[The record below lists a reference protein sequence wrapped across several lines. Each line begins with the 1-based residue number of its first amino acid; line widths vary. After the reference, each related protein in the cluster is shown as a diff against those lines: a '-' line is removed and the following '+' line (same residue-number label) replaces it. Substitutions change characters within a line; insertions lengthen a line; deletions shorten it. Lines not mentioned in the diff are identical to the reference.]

1 MEGEG
6 ADEILTHFAIVSQI
20 NLMPC
25 LGFRVRSNYSLVT
38 EAVGALATERS
49 FSEFTCGLYLWSFS
63 EFTCGHF
70 PRNGGR
76 GWKSANLESWCL
88 AETNGDQ
95 FCG

>member
-49 FSEFTCGLYLWSFS
+49 FSEFTCGLSQNLPVDIFHV
-63 EFTCGHF
+63 T
-70 PRNGGR
+70 GGR
-76 GWKSANLESWCL
+76 DGN
-88 AETNGDQ
+88 Q
-95 FCG
+95 PI